1 MTGVQY
7 VAAKFIE
14 KAAADL
20 AETIAA
26 MPEDRLT
33 WRPEPD
39 ARPVLDQVIECSLA
53 NVMWANTLRTR
64 THEWLPEGVADRAY
78 STLDNLEKVTDRLLS
93 SASALAEVIR
103 AIEPSE
109 LKDQI
114 AFPWKPEEGLPVA
127 ECCFHPYWNMVYH
140 LGQVSF
146 IQTLYG
152 DKEEHGELGPFS
164 VQLSVPA

>member
-7 VAAKFIE
+7 IAAKFIE

-26 MPEDRLT
+26 MPEDRLS

-39 ARPVLDQVIECSLA
+39 SRPGLEQVIECSLA

-114 AFPWKPEEGLPVA
+114 NENCPPAFAAAYAQTFEHELPSFPPKRPVSPE
-127 ECCFHPYWNMVYH
+127 
-140 LGQVSF
+140 LGQADN
-146 IQTLYG
+146 QY
-152 DKEEHGELGPFS
+152 HW
-164 VQLSVPA
+164 A